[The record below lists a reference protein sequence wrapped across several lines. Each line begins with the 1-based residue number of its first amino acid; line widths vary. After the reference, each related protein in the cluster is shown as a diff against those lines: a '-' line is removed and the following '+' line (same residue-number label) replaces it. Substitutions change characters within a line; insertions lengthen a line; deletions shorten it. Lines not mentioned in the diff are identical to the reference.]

1 MKMPQIDFGGLGHS
15 AVLRILPLTGSL
27 NGQICGSITL
37 AQICSAIAPQTSHIP
52 KTLGD
57 MLYKIKEVRTIWHL

>member
-1 MKMPQIDFGGLGHS
+1 MPQIDFGGLGHS
-15 AVLRILPLTGSL
+15 AVLRTLPLTGSL
-27 NGQICGSITL
+27 NRWICGFAFGY
-37 AQICSAIAPQTSHIP
+37 AQICSAIAPQTSRIP